1 MSKIYKVRKA
11 FHKIFSHL
19 KNHEV
24 TCIFFNNDVKILS
37 TLKEYEFHV
46 DHYVLYHTV
55 QNIKCSSIT
64 NFAKI
69 IEGMSEIERVQCSLP
84 TTSIVIS
91 DGYHTVDDETN
102 IPLAEIST
110 TLQNKFDH
118 SIGLGNDFDQELLRT
133 ISNEFHETQNEFM
146 FNFLNLD
153 FYYNAQNHIHIP
165 LDTFFVSLQEFHQEP
180 ITEEEYDTT
189 SIHMPSLQ
197 LTECGKFQNTYQFEE
212 SMVPTVTEKKHY
224 IFVIDISG
232 SMDDC
237 FHSRLVESFYSDV
250 NFFYN
255 TTTDSPVKL
264 SFYDRNPT
272 IYIGHRECETQDE
285 TENDKIFKVC
295 QEIHDLETK
304 RENISERMYH
314 IHSRDYGNAVL
325 KKFIK
330 KKFNQLLN
338 ATEQKL
344 IMLLHQPISDAPF
357 MNSTSLYQEHL
368 ELCPLCVD
376 RERNILFS
384 CCHIVCCF
392 QCIYKILQMNKNQCP
407 ICRQPFSWLR
417 KCIFH
422 QNKMKCLRC
431 NRNTVNIFQ
440 EPCQHTIICNECW
453 NDDTDTHCT
462 LCQTSIEKK
471 INVNII

>member
-19 KNHEV
+19 KHHEV

-37 TLKEYEFHV
+37 TLQEYEFHV

-64 NFAKI
+64 NFSKI
-69 IEGMSEIERVQCSLP
+69 IEGMNEIESLECPLP

-102 IPLAEIST
+102 IPLSEISN
-110 TLQNKFDH
+110 TLANKFDH
-118 SIGLGNDFDQELLRT
+118 SIGLGNDFDQDLLRT

-153 FYYNAQNHIHIP
+153 FYYNANNYIHIP

-180 ITEEEYDTT
+180 ITDEEYND
-189 SIHMPSLQ
+189 SFELPSLQ
-197 LTECGKFQNTYQFEE
+197 RTENGKFQTTYQFEE
-212 SMVPTVTEKKHY
+212 TMVPTVSDKKHY

-255 TTTDSPVKL
+255 TTTNRPIKL

-272 IYIGHRECETQDE
+272 IYIGHSIDESQTE
-285 TENDKIFKVC
+285 TENDRIFSVC
-295 QEIHDLETK
+295 KEIHELETK
-304 RENISERMYH
+304 RENVSERIYELH
-314 IHSRDYGNAVL
+314 NREYSNVTL

-344 IMLLHQPISDAPF
+344 IMLLHQPIGATPY
-357 MNSTSLYQEHL
+357 MNSTSVYQDHL
-368 ELCPLCVD
+368 ELCPLCAD

-392 QCIYKILQMNKNQCP
+392 ECIYKILQTNKNQCP

-422 QNKMKCLRC
+422 QNKMECIRC
-431 NRNTVNIFQ
+431 HRNTVNIFQ

-453 NDDTDTHCT
+453 TEDTQCI
-462 LCQTSIEKK
+462 LCQSAIEKK